1 MVTIIIEN
9 VGSEDITCVEV
20 SQNSLPAISKP
31 IVINAGKE
39 KTVQVDSPENQ
50 IRIKISAGYHPDWC
64 TEKEK
69 DRSTMPKP
77 KLF

>member
-9 VGSEDITCVEV
+9 VGFEDITCVEV
-20 SQNSLPAISKP
+20 SQNSLPVGNAP
-31 IVINAGKE
+31 VVINAGKE
-39 KTVQVDSPENQ
+39 KPVYGDSPENQ
-50 IRIKISAGYHPDWC
+50 IRIKIGAGYHPDWC
-64 TEKEK
+64 TKKEE